1 MSMHLTSRIKHLTS
15 RTVGDGVAL
24 FSRGVATVDLPDHGL
39 LFALLNFEVG
49 V

>member
-1 MSMHLTSRIKHLTS
+1 MHLTSRIMHRTS
-15 RTVGDGVAL
+15 RTVDDGVAL

-39 LFALLNFEVG
+39 PFALLNLEVG